1 MTETIKEIMK
11 RVFNMSS
18 LPEIP
23 SQQNVEQWDSL
34 HHLNLMIELEME
46 LGIEFSP
53 EEIVEM
59 KDIQEIERVIKRR
72 K

>member
-11 RVFNMSS
+11 RVFNMTS

>member
-11 RVFNMSS
+11 RVFNMTS

-59 KDIQEIERVIKRR
+59 KDIQEIERVIKR
-72 K
+72 KK